1 VHNGGEAPMVYLE
14 SAKDDCTDAAIKR
27 QQMLKYC
34 ELDTLAMVKIFDK
47 LQALTS

>member
-1 VHNGGEAPMVYLE
+1 LE
-14 SAKDDCTDAAIKR
+14 TAKDDCTDAAIKR

-34 ELDTLAMVKIFDK
+34 ELDTLAMVKIFEK